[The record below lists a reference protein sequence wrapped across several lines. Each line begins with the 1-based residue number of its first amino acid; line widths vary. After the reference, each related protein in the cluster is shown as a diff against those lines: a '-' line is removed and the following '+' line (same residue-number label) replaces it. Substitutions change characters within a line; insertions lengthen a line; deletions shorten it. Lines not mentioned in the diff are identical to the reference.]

1 MTTNNNNNNSELTNA
16 CVIAYLNSINRRL
29 GRINLSVGSA
39 GRKGRICHRIE
50 TKKKDMEKISLR
62 QYAINSFL
70 RTRSTWPQG
79 REGFCWAQRCMKW
92 NLAQRPPSTF
102 PLFHL
107 FLLRFLLASNLW
119 LSAHVSLKIYT
130 QTCTHTHAHICIYIN
145 VKLACICVASMYK
158 NVYIIRY
165 MATRQ

>member
-1 MTTNNNNNNSELTNA
+1 MTTNNNNNSEQLTNA

-29 GRINLSVGSA
+29 GRINLSVGSE

-50 TKKKDMEKISLR
+50 TNNKKDMEKISLR

-79 REGFCWAQRCMKW
+79 REGFLWAQRCMKW
-92 NLAQRPPSTF
+92 NLAQLPLSTF
-102 PLFHL
+102 PLIF
-107 FLLRFLLASNLW
+107 FLFLLASNLW

-145 VKLACICVASMYK
+145 VKLACICVESMYK

>member
-1 MTTNNNNNNSELTNA
+1 MTTNNNNNKNREQLTNA
-16 CVIAYLNSINRRL
+16 CVIAYLNSINRL
-29 GRINLSVGSA
+29 GRINLSVGF
-39 GRKGRICHRIE
+39 GRKEGQNLSQDRNQQQKRYGKNQSAAICHKFLS
-50 TKKKDMEKISLR
+50 THSL
-62 QYAINSFL
+62 NL
-70 RTRSTWPQG
+70 TPRTRRILLSAALHEMKFSATSSFHFSTY
-79 REGFCWAQRCMKW
+79 
-92 NLAQRPPSTF
+92 
-102 PLFHL
+102 
-107 FLLRFLLASNLW
+107 FLPFLLASNLW